1 MNKGWGGRIAILL
14 VSLVLGLMLA
24 TQFKNVQRVGGNVS
38 LKRAQELTTE
48 IQKLNQ
54 DILAA
59 QNRIR
64 ELEQRIWEYEDIAQD
79 EGKMTEALFR
89 ELERTRVLAGL
100 VDLEGPGVI
109 VTVSVVPF
117 TDWTGDSRI
126 VRNVYYEDLLKLIN
140 ELNAAGAEAL
150 AVNDE
155 RIISTTEIRNAGNA
169 IVINTNRHSMPFEI
183 KAIGNP
189 DTLEASLKL
198 LGGVADMLGDEL
210 EIKIRRENRIRI
222 GRYRGPFQ
230 FQHAQVLQ

>member
-1 MNKGWGGRIAILL
+1 MNKGIGGQIAILL
-14 VSLVLGLMLA
+14 VSLILGLMLA
-24 TQFKNVQRVGGNVS
+24 TQFRNVQRVGGNVS
-38 LKRAQELTTE
+38 LQRAQELTSE
-48 IQKLNQ
+48 IQKLNG
-54 DILAA
+54 DILAQ

-64 ELEQRIWEYEDIAQD
+64 ELEQQIREYEDIAQG

-100 VDLEGPGVI
+100 VDMEGPGVI
-109 VTVSVVPF
+109 VTVGVVPF
-117 TDWTGDSRI
+117 IDWEGDSRI
-126 VRNVYYEDLLKLIN
+126 VRNVHYEDLLKLVN

-155 RIISTTEIRNAGNA
+155 RVISTTEIRNVGTS

-198 LGGVADMLGDEL
+198 LGGVADMLGGEL
-210 EIKIRRENRIRI
+210 EIRIRRENQIRI
-222 GRYRGPFQ
+222 GKYSGPFQ
-230 FQHAQVLQ
+230 FQHAQVAQ